1 MSVKENAVVSK
12 AVKNPCVGVCALDNS
27 DICIACHRSGIEIC
41 EWGVLTEEQRIE
53 VLKKIARRE
62 QGEIC

>member
-1 MSVKENAVVSK
+1 MSVNESLSKEK
-12 AVKNPCVGVCALDNS
+12 PVKNPCVGVCALDQS
-27 DICIACHRSGIEIC
+27 DLCIACRRSGIEIC
-41 EWGVLTEEQRIE
+41 EWGVLTDEQKLE

>member
-1 MSVKENAVVSK
+1 MSVKDDLNNEK
-12 AVKNPCVGVCALDNS
+12 PVKNPCVGVCALDQS

-41 EWGVLTEEQRIE
+41 EWGVLTEAQKVE